1 MRIAIADDS
10 HPTRLML
17 RRIIRDAGHQC
28 IGEVGNGKE
37 MLELCRKL
45 RPDLAIIDRTMPGMG
60 GDLVAR
66 QIYDENLAKHIMM
79 ITLDAQASVFIPL
92 IALGIRVL
100 GKPLTAP
107 QITAAIAAFPVPPPT
122 M

>member
-1 MRIAIADDS
+1 MRVLVADDS

-17 RRIIRDAGHQC
+17 RRIIRDAGHLC
-28 IGEVGNGKE
+28 IGETGNGKD

-66 QIYDENLAKHIMM
+66 RVHEEKLAKHILI
-79 ITLDAQASVFIPL
+79 ITLDAQASVFASL
-92 IALGIRVL
+92 IDLGIRVM
-100 GKPLTAP
+100 GKPLTGP
-107 QITAAIAAFPVPPPT
+107 QIAAAIASFPAA
-122 M
+122 